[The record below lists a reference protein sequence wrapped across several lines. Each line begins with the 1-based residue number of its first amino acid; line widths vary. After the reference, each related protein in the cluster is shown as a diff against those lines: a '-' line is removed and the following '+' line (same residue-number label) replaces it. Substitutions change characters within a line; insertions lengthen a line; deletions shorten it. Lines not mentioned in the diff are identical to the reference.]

1 MLTHQELYD
10 TLMSDIQKSH
20 SSGNIEIVTKAYH
33 FALKAHGDQKRVSGE
48 DYICHPLQ
56 VAIIISNMLLDCD
69 TIAAGILH
77 DTVEDTDVTFHDL
90 ELQFGQNVA
99 LMVDGVTK
107 LGKIAFDSQEDA
119 QIENLRKMFM
129 STARDLRVMLIK
141 LADRLH
147 NMRTMEVMPDH
158 KRRQKSKETIEIFAP
173 IAERLGMFKIKA
185 ELENLSLK
193 YLDPIAYNE
202 ITAYL
207 KDKMSN
213 NNNHIDTITAVLEK
227 KLEEIRIDG
236 CVNGRI
242 KHVYSIF
249 KKTYMQG
256 RAIDDI
262 YDIFAVRVV
271 VETIPECYAVLGV
284 IHDLYKP
291 IPGRIKDYIAM
302 PKPNLYQSLHTTV
315 IGDGGIPFEIQ
326 IRTEEMHR
334 IAEYGIAAHWKYK
347 DGIQHDKDESK
358 FTHLREMLEIQGSLT
373 DSEEFMQTLKT
384 DIFADE
390 VFVFTPKGDV
400 ISLPTGSC
408 PIDFAYAIHSAIGS
422 KMTGAKVNG
431 KLVPLYYPLKNGDIV
446 NVITS
451 SSVHGPS
458 RDWLKIVRTS
468 NARQKINQWF
478 KREKRDENIVRGKEI
493 FEKEIKK
500 SGFSYAQIYNEDI
513 INHEIERNHFTSVED
528 LFAAIGYGG
537 IPATRIVSKLT
548 MYYKQQLAKL
558 SPEEKTSKFSHK
570 TSSNG
575 VIVTGIDNCLVRLSR
590 CCNPVPGDD
599 IVGYITRGRGVSVH
613 RKDCVNVINNF
624 VGEGETDRLI
634 EVQWEEK
641 PTTSS
646 YLTELHI
653 TADDR
658 TNLLADIMVVI
669 SEFRIPTHS
678 CNARITKDMVGIIAL
693 TVEVNSSA
701 QLDSLMKKLMS
712 VRGVIQVSRTMQ

>member
-1 MLTHQELYD
+1 MLCHQELYES
-10 TLMSDIQKSH
+10 LLSEISKSH
-20 SSGNIEIVTKAYH
+20 SSGNVEIVSKAYR
-33 FALKAHGDQKRVSGE
+33 FALKAHENQKRVSGE

-77 DTVEDTDVTFHDL
+77 DTVEDTDITFHDL
-90 ELQFGQNVA
+90 ELEFGQNVA

-147 NMRTMEVMPDH
+147 NMRTMEVMPDY

-193 YLDPIAYNE
+193 YLDPVAYEE
-202 ITAYL
+202 ITTTL
-207 KDKMSN
+207 KNTTSK
-213 NNNHIDTITAVLEK
+213 NHSIEKITHLLKEK
-227 KLEEIRIDG
+227 LDEINIKG
-236 CVNGRI
+236 SVTGRI

-249 KKTYMQG
+249 KKTFMQG
-256 RAIDDI
+256 KAIDEI
-262 YDIFAVRVV
+262 YDIFAVRVIV
-271 VETIPECYAVLGV
+271 ATIPECYAVLGI

-315 IGDGGIPFEIQ
+315 IGEGGVPFEIQ

-358 FTHLREMLEIQGSLT
+358 FTHLREMLELQGSLT
-373 DSEEFMQTLKT
+373 DSEEFMKNLKT
-384 DIFADE
+384 DVFADE

-422 KMTGAKVNG
+422 NMTGAQVNG

-446 NVITS
+446 NIITS
-451 SSVHGPS
+451 STVHGPS

-468 NARQKINQWF
+468 NARSKINQWF

-500 SGFSYAQIYNEDI
+500 SGFSYEQLYDENI
-513 INHEIERNHFTSVED
+513 IKKELDKNHFISIDD

-548 MYYKQQLAKL
+548 MSYKQQLARL
-558 SPEEKTSKFSHK
+558 SPEEKLTAFSHK

-590 CCNPVPGDD
+590 CCNPVPGDE

-641 PTTSS
+641 QTVSS
-646 YLTELHI
+646 YLTELLI

-658 TNLLADIMVVI
+658 TNLLADVMTVI
-669 SEFRIPTHS
+669 SEFRISTHY
-678 CNARITKDMVGIIAL
+678 CNARIGKDMVGIINL
-693 TVEVNSSA
+693 TVEVNSSG
-701 QLDSLMKKLMS
+701 QLDSLMKKLMG

>member
-1 MLTHQELYD
+1 MLCYQELYD

-20 SSGNIEIVTKAYH
+20 SSGNIEIVTKAYQ
-33 FALKAHGDQKRVSGE
+33 FALKAHKDQKRVSGE

-90 ELQFGQNVA
+90 ELEFGKNVA

-147 NMRTMEVMPDH
+147 NMRTMDVMPDY

-202 ITAYL
+202 IASTL
-207 KDKMSN
+207 KDKMANS
-213 NNNHIDTITAVLEK
+213 NHIDTITGVLKK
-227 KLEEIRIDG
+227 KLKEINVEG
-236 CVNGRI
+236 SVSGRV

-249 KKTYMQG
+249 KKTFMQG
-256 RAIDDI
+256 RAIDEI
-262 YDIFAVRVV
+262 YDIFALRVIV
-271 VETIPECYAVLGV
+271 QTIPECYAVLGI

-315 IGDGGIPFEIQ
+315 IGDGGFPFEIQ

-478 KREKRDENIVRGKEI
+478 KREKRDENIIRGKEI

-500 SGFSYAQIYNEDI
+500 SGFSYVQLYDEEI
-513 INHEIERNHFTSVED
+513 IAKEIERNHFTSVDD

-537 IPATRIVSKLT
+537 IPATRIVSKLSNN
-548 MYYKQQLAKL
+548 YKQQLAKL
-558 SPEEKTSKFSHK
+558 SPEEKISTFSHK

-590 CCNPVPGDD
+590 CCNPVPGDH

-613 RKDCVNVINNF
+613 RKDCVNVKNNF

-634 EVQWEEK
+634 EVTWEEK
-641 PTTSS
+641 PSTSS
-646 YLTELHI
+646 YLTELLI

-669 SEFRIPTHS
+669 SEFRIPTHY
-678 CNARITKDMVGIIAL
+678 CNARVTKDMAGIVNL
-693 TVEVNSSA
+693 TVEVTSYS
-701 QLDSLMKKLMS
+701 QLDSLMKKLMG

>member
-1 MLTHQELYD
+1 
-10 TLMSDIQKSH
+10 MSDIKKSN
-20 SSGNIEIVTKAYH
+20 SSGNIEIVTKAYQ
-33 FALKAHGDQKRVSGE
+33 FALKAHSDQKRVSGE
-48 DYICHPLQ
+48 EYICHPLQ

-77 DTVEDTDVTFHDL
+77 DTVEDTDITFREL
-90 ELQFGQNVA
+90 ENQFGNNVA

-107 LGKIAFDSQEDA
+107 LGKIQFNTQEEA

-147 NMRTMEVMPDH
+147 NMRTMDVMPDA
-158 KRRQKSKETIEIFAP
+158 KRREKAKETIEIFAP

-193 YLDPIAYNE
+193 YLDPVAYNE
-202 ITAYL
+202 ITL
-207 KDKMSN
+207 VLREKMSN
-213 NNNHIDTITAVLEK
+213 NNNHIDKITVILK
-227 KLEEIRIDG
+227 DKLKEINVDG
-236 CVNGRI
+236 TVSGRV

-256 RAIDDI
+256 RSIDEI
-262 YDIFAVRVV
+262 YDIFAVRVIV
-271 VETIPECYAVLGV
+271 KTIPECYAVLGI
-284 IHDLYKP
+284 IHDLFKP
-291 IPGRIKDYIAM
+291 LPGRIKDYIAM

-315 IGDGGIPFEIQ
+315 IGDGGMPLEIQ

-373 DSEEFMQTLKT
+373 DSEEFMKNLKT

-431 KLVPLYYPLKNGDIV
+431 KLVPLYYPLQNGDIV

-458 RDWLKIVRTS
+458 RDWLKFVRTS
-468 NARQKINQWF
+468 NAKQKINQWF
-478 KREKRDENIVRGKEI
+478 KREKRDENIVRGKELL
-493 FEKEIKK
+493 EKEIKK
-500 SGFSYAQIYNEDI
+500 TGYPYSQIFNEDI
-513 INHEIERNHFTSVED
+513 INREIERNNFQTLDD

-537 IPATRIVSKLT
+537 IPATRIVSKLV
-548 MYYKQQLAKL
+548 MHYKQQLAKL
-558 SPEEKTSKFSHK
+558 SPEEKTSVFSHK

-590 CCNPVPGDD
+590 CCNPVPGDE

-613 RKDCVNVINNF
+613 RKDCTNITHNF

-641 PTTSS
+641 SSSGS
-646 YLTELHI
+646 YLTELLI
-653 TADDR
+653 TAENR
-658 TNLLADIMVVI
+658 TNLLADIMVLI
-669 SEFRIPTHS
+669 SEFRISTHY
-678 CNARITKDMVGIIAL
+678 CNARVTKDLVSVVNL
-693 TVEVNSSA
+693 TVEVTSSA

-712 VRGVIQVSRTMQ
+712 VRGVMQVSRSMQ

>member
-20 SSGNIEIVTKAYH
+20 SGGNIEIVTKAYN

-77 DTVEDTDVTFHDL
+77 DTVEDTDVTFHEL

-147 NMRTMEVMPDH
+147 NMRTMEVMPDY

-202 ITAYL
+202 ITTSL

-227 KLEEIRIDG
+227 KLEEINIEG
-236 CVNGRI
+236 SVNGRI

-249 KKTYMQG
+249 KKTFMQG

-373 DSEEFMQTLKT
+373 DREEFMQTLKT

-446 NVITS
+446 NIITS

-500 SGFSYAQIYNEDI
+500 SGFSYSLIYNEDI
-513 INHEIERNHFTSVED
+513 INHEIERNHFTSVDD

-558 SPEEKTSKFSHK
+558 SPEEKTSVFSHK

-641 PTTSS
+641 QTAGS
-646 YLTELHI
+646 YLAELMI

-658 TNLLADIMVVI
+658 TNLLADVMVII

-678 CNARITKDMVGIIAL
+678 CNARITKDMVGIISL
-693 TVEVNSSA
+693 TVEVTSSA
-701 QLDSLMKKLMS
+701 QLDSLMKKLMT

>member
-1 MLTHQELYD
+1 MLCHEELYN
-10 TLMSDIQKSH
+10 TLMSDIKKSH
-20 SSGNIEIVTKAYH
+20 SSGNVEVVTKAYH
-33 FALKAHGDQKRVSGE
+33 FALKAHSGQKRVSGE

-77 DTVEDTDVTFHDL
+77 DTVEDTDITFRDL
-90 ELQFGQNVA
+90 EIHFGKNVA
-99 LMVDGVTK
+99 IMVDGVTK
-107 LGKIAFDSQEDA
+107 LGKIQFDSQEEA

-147 NMRTMEVMPDH
+147 NMRTMEVMPDY

-185 ELENLSLK
+185 ELENFSLK

-202 ITAYL
+202 ITSSL
-207 KDKMSN
+207 KNALSN
-213 NNNHIDTITAVLEK
+213 NTDCIGKITGVLEK
-227 KLEEIRIDG
+227 KLEEINVKGI
-236 CVNGRI
+236 VTGRI

-256 RAIDDI
+256 KAIDEI
-262 YDIFAVRVV
+262 YDIFAVRVIV
-271 VETIPECYAVLGV
+271 PSVPECYAVLGI

-347 DGIQHDKDESK
+347 DGIEKDKDEAK
-358 FTHLREMLEIQGSLT
+358 FTHLRELLELQGSLT
-373 DSEEFMQTLKT
+373 DEEEFMQTLKT

-446 NVITS
+446 NIITS
-451 SSVHGPS
+451 ASVHGPS

-468 NARQKINQWF
+468 TARSKINQWF

-500 SGFSYAQIYNEDI
+500 SGFSYSQLYDETI
-513 INHEIERNHFTSVED
+513 INQEIERNHFTSVDD

-537 IPATRIVSKLT
+537 IPATKIVSKLRQQ
-548 MYYKQQLAKL
+548 YKQQLALL
-558 SPEEKTSKFSHK
+558 SPEEKAAVLPHK
-570 TSSNG
+570 VSSNG
-575 VIVTGIDNCLVRLSR
+575 IIVTGIDNCLVRLSR

-599 IVGYITRGRGVSVH
+599 IIGYITRGRGVSVH
-613 RKDCVNVINNF
+613 RKDCINVKMNF

-634 EVQWEEK
+634 DVAWEEK
-641 PTTSS
+641 TATSS
-646 YLTELHI
+646 YLAEIHI

-658 TNLLADIMVVI
+658 PNLLADIMVVI
-669 SEFRIPTHS
+669 SEFRIFTHNV
-678 CNARITKDMVGIIAL
+678 NARVNKNMVSIVNL
-693 TVEVNSSA
+693 TVEVNSSS
-701 QLDSLMKKLMS
+701 QLDNLMKKLMS
-712 VRGVIQVSRTMQ
+712 IRGIIQVSRTMQ